1 MKRLSHDPLMSAP
14 SVPTALGGLLAAAA
28 AANARQSDPPTSKAA
43 ARSLDPRGQLGILS
57 RAYEAAGPR
66 GMTDEEAA
74 LTTGLASAWKRC
86 SDLRRLGFIVATGE
100 TRTGSSGREGIV
112 CRWKVD
118 A

>member
-1 MKRLSHDPLMSAP
+1 
-14 SVPTALGGLLAAAA
+14 
-28 AANARQSDPPTSKAA
+28 
-43 ARSLDPRGQLGILS
+43 
-57 RAYEAAGPR
+57 
-66 GMTDEEAA
+66 MTDEEAA

-86 SDLRRLGFIVATGE
+86 SDLRRLGFIAATGE